1 MRLSLRLCWMM
12 PVLLL
17 LMAGLV
23 VGQEQNSAVVK
34 AATAAPNA
42 SRAELDE
49 LRAEVSEQRKT
60 IEELQATVEKLLAV
74 QRVSSSVQEGDGSA
88 RLVNTTLT
96 DPSAM
101 TLNMDPVIDPLDPQK
116 GNAAA
121 KPGGTGFTA
130 GWNGEHFFIKSAD
143 GVFQIQPYG
152 YVNADYRAFRGDGAP
167 ADTYVLR
174 RARFGFQ
181 GNYGDN
187 FQFAI
192 LADPAATSGSIL
204 RDVYLN
210 VKIKPEFQVQVGQF
224 KVPFAQEAG
233 LGVTNLDFVERA
245 LTSILYP
252 DAASAYRSPGGTV
265 HGDLDKGTVQY
276 WIGAFNGKGFGIAN
290 TTNQPEILGRLRFYP
305 WRTHKD
311 SVLQGLAFGGSIDYG
326 RTRGLSSEQSFGGT
340 LPDTAYNFFPQ
351 FSLNGPIWRYNGE
364 FTYLKGPWSVRGEY
378 DQIQMHR
385 DQLGTLTYGG
395 LGFTNLPAIYGKAYY
410 ISTTYLLTGEKRPE
424 NGTPRV
430 RHPVLG
436 PDTPGGG
443 GRGWGAWEL
452 AARYSWIH
460 ANEPGVNIFNV
471 ITPELV
477 PNFNAHTD
485 AFTGGVNWYPNYW
498 VKYQINFEVDR
509 LKDPSVIG
517 IVPQNYFVLL
527 QRLQFRF

>member
-1 MRLSLRLCWMM
+1 MRRSLRLCWVM

-17 LMAGLV
+17 WAAGPLGLW
-23 VGQEQNSAVVK
+23 GQEQDAAVVK

-42 SRAELDE
+42 SRAEIEE
-49 LRAEVSEQRKT
+49 LRAEVAEQRKT
-60 IEELQATVEKLLAV
+60 IEELQATVDKLIAA
-74 QRVSSSVQEGDGSA
+74 QRVSSSVQGDNA
-88 RLVNTTLT
+88 HLMNATLA
-96 DPSAM
+96 DPVAM
-101 TLNMDPVIDPLDPQK
+101 NMDMADPVADPMDPQK
-116 GNAAA
+116 NGA
-121 KPGGTGFTA
+121 KPAGSGFTA

-152 YVNADYRAFRGDGAP
+152 YVNADYRAFKGDGAP

-181 GNYGDN
+181 GNYGTS

-210 VKIKPEFQVQVGQF
+210 AKIKPEFQVQVGQF

-245 LTSILYP
+245 LTSMLYP
-252 DAASAYRSPGGTV
+252 DAASAYRSPGGTI
-265 HGDLDKGTVQY
+265 HGDIDTGKVQY

-290 TTNQPEILGRLRFYP
+290 TTNQPEILGRVRFYP
-305 WRTHKD
+305 WRSNKE

-326 RTRGLSSEQSFGGT
+326 RTRALSNEQSFGGT
-340 LPDTAYNFFPQ
+340 LPDTSYNFFPN
-351 FSLNGPIWRYNGE
+351 FTVNGKIWRYNGE
-364 FTYLKGPWSVRGEY
+364 FTYLKGPWAVRAEY

-385 DQLGTLTYGG
+385 DQLGSYTFGG
-395 LGFTNLPAIYGKAYY
+395 LGFVNLPAVYGKAYY
-410 ISTTYLLTGEKRPE
+410 VSTTYLLTGEKRPE

-460 ANEPGVNIFNV
+460 ANEPGINIFNV

-477 PNFNAHTD
+477 PAFDAHTD
-485 AFTGGVNWYPNYW
+485 AFTAGINWYPNYW
-498 VKYQINFEVDR
+498 VKYQVNFEVDR